1 MKSIKYFTA
10 SWCPPCKMFKPI
22 MKEIEREGHSISFI
36 DIDHDEGDLTE
47 KYNIASVPTSI
58 VEENGK
64 EIERFIGPLPK
75 KQVLEK
81 LI

>member
-1 MKSIKYFTA
+1 M
-10 SWCPPCKMFKPI
+10 
-22 MKEIEREGHSISFI
+22 ISFI
-36 DIDHDEGDLTE
+36 DVDHDEGDLAE

-64 EIERFIGPLPK
+64 EIERFIGALPK
-75 KQVLEK
+75 KEVLEK